1 MDRRVLVV
9 TTDAGVGEDGTYRPG
24 GLQLFSRL
32 VVRALAESTRISH
45 LGVVSLLDSQR
56 AMDGTLQ
63 ALLGPAKAP
72 QMQLSMFG
80 CGGSRARLG
89 LTYLQQRWRYDL
101 ALFLHINVARLA
113 MLTPMSPL
121 SLWLVGIE
129 VRRRLAPH
137 ERFVVRRA
145 DPLLSISDFS
155 TKEMVRFNPGLADA
169 DAHTVHLSVEPDE
182 PWLHSH
188 GGNGNGVAR
197 QPTYHAAKRDRAVLV
212 VARLAVANR
221 YKGHD
226 QLVDAWPRVVA
237 KQPDAELWIVGEGD
251 DANRLRERV
260 SVLPEPA
267 RHRVHLLGRLDH
279 AALLD
284 RYARARVFAMP
295 STGEGFGLVFVE
307 AMRAGLPC
315 IASLDSAAEIVRDN
329 ETGFVVEQESEAL
342 ADACLKLLRDD
353 DLADRF
359 SAAGRTRYETQFTYP
374 AFRDRFLQSVNL
386 A

>member
-1 MDRRVLVV
+1 MVRRVLVV
-9 TTDAGVGEDGTYRPG
+9 TTDSGVGEDGTYRPG

-32 VVRALAESTRISH
+32 VVRALVESTRLDQ
-45 LGVVSLLDSQR
+45 LGVLSLRDSQR
-56 AMDGTLQ
+56 AMEGTLS
-63 ALLGPAKAP
+63 AVLAPAKAP
-72 QMQLSMFG
+72 KVTLAMHG

-89 LTYLQQRWRYDL
+89 LTYLRQRQFYDL

-113 MLTPMSPL
+113 MLTPLSPL

-155 TKEMVRFNPGLADA
+155 TKEMQRFNPDLPDA
-169 DAHTVHLSVEPDE
+169 RTVHLSVEPDE
-182 PWLHSH
+182 PWITQKPQL
-188 GGNGNGVAR
+188 GA
-197 QPTYHAAKRDRAVLV
+197 PPAYKAATRDRAVLV

-226 QLVDAWPRVVA
+226 QLIDAWPRVVA
-237 KQPDAELWIVGEGD
+237 TQPDAMLWVVGEGD
-251 DANRLRERV
+251 DASRLRERV

-267 RHRVHLLGRLDH
+267 RHQVHLLGRLDH

-315 IASLDSAAEIVRDN
+315 IASFDSAAEVVRDQ
-329 ETGFVVEQESEAL
+329 ETGFVVEQEAHAL
-342 ADACLKLLRDD
+342 ADACLKLLGDD
-353 DLADRF
+353 AMADRF
-359 SAAGRTRYETQFTYP
+359 SVAGRARYETQFTYP
-374 AFRDRFLQSVNL
+374 AFRDRFLSSVGL
-386 A
+386 G

>member
-1 MDRRVLVV
+1 MDRSVLVV

-32 VVRALAESTRISH
+32 VVRALAESTRIGH

-56 AMDGTLQ
+56 AMDGTLHD
-63 ALLGPAKAP
+63 LLAPAKAP
-72 QMQLSMFG
+72 QLSLSMFG

-113 MLTPMSPL
+113 MLTPLSPL

-145 DPLLSISDFS
+145 APLLSISDFS
-155 TKEMVRFNPGLADA
+155 TKEMLRFNPGLA

-182 PWLHSH
+182 PWIAARNGS
-188 GGNGNGVAR
+188 GNGAAN
-197 QPTYHAAKRDRAVLV
+197 QPDYHAANRDRAVLV

-251 DANRLRERV
+251 DAPRLRERI
-260 SVLPEPA
+260 SVLPPPA
-267 RHRVHLLGRLDH
+267 RNQVHLLGRLDH

-329 ETGFVVEQESEAL
+329 ETGFVVEQESDAL
-342 ADACLKLLRDD
+342 ADACLKLLGDD
-353 DLADRF
+353 DMADRF
-359 SAAGRTRYETQFTYP
+359 SSAGRARYETQFTYP
-374 AFRDRFLQSVNL
+374 AFRDRFLQSVDL

>member
-63 ALLGPAKAP
+63 DLLAPAKAP
-72 QMQLSMFG
+72 QLKLSMFG

-113 MLTPMSPL
+113 MLTPMSRL

-155 TKEMVRFNPGLADA
+155 TKEMLRFNPGLASA

-182 PWLHSH
+182 PWLSSGH
-188 GGNGNGVAR
+188 GSSNGVAR
-197 QPTYHAAKRDRAVLV
+197 QPDYHAAKRDRAVLV

-237 KQPDAELWIVGEGD
+237 RQPDAELWIVGEGD
-251 DANRLRERV
+251 DASRLRERV

-267 RHRVHLLGRLDH
+267 RRRVHLLGRLDH

-342 ADACLKLLRDD
+342 ADACLKLLGDD
-353 DLADRF
+353 DMADRF
-359 SAAGRTRYETQFTYP
+359 SAAGRARYETQFTYP
-374 AFRDRFLQSVNL
+374 AFRDRFLQSVDL
-386 A
+386 S

>member
-1 MDRRVLVV
+1 MPKRVLVV
-9 TTDAGVGEDGTYRPG
+9 TTDCGVGEDGTYRPG

-32 VVRALAESTRISH
+32 VVRALAESPRLAQ
-45 LGVVSLLDSQR
+45 LGVLSLLDSQR
-56 AMDGTLQ
+56 AMEGTLQ
-63 ALLGPAKAP
+63 ALLAPAKASRVEVV
-72 QMQLSMFG
+72 MHG

-89 LTYLQQRWRYDL
+89 LTYLQERMSYDL

-113 MLTPMSPL
+113 MLTPVSPL
-121 SLWLVGIE
+121 ALWLVGIE

-145 DPLLSISDFS
+145 HPLLSISDFS
-155 TKEMVRFNPGLADA
+155 TKEMLRFNPGLREAR
-169 DAHTVHLSVEPDE
+169 TVHLSVEPNE
-182 PWLHSH
+182 PWLSE
-188 GGNGNGVAR
+188 N
-197 QPTYHAAKRDRAVLV
+197 PTLATPPAYDATTRERAVLV

-226 QLVDAWPRVVA
+226 QLVDSWPRVVRS
-237 KQPDAELWIVGEGD
+237 QPDAMLWIVGEGD
-251 DANRLRERV
+251 DASRLRERI
-260 SVLPEPA
+260 SVLPAPA
-267 RHRVHLLGRLDH
+267 RNQVHLLGRLDH

-315 IASLDSAAEIVRDN
+315 IASFDSAAEIVEDQQ
-329 ETGFVVEQESEAL
+329 TGFVVEQEADAL
-342 ADACLKLLRDD
+342 ADACLKLLGDD
-353 DLADRF
+353 AMANRF

-374 AFRDRFLQSVNL
+374 AFRDRFLRSVEL
-386 A
+386 D

>member
-32 VVRALAESTRISH
+32 VVRALAESAHIDQ
-45 LGVVSLLDSQR
+45 LGVLSLLDSQK
-56 AMDGTLQ
+56 AMEATLNP
-63 ALLGPAKAP
+63 LLTSAKAP
-72 QMQLSMFG
+72 GVKLRMHG
-80 CGGSRARLG
+80 CGGSRAQLG
-89 LTYLQQRWRYDL
+89 LIYLQQRRRYDL

-113 MLTPMSPL
+113 MLTPLSRL

-129 VRRRLAPH
+129 VRRRLRPH

-155 TKEMVRFNPGLADA
+155 TKEMLRFNPGLAEA
-169 DAHTVHLSVEPDE
+169 QTVHLSVEPDE
-182 PWLHSH
+182 PWLADHS
-188 GGNGNGVAR
+188 GNGVAR
-197 QPTYHAAKRDRAVLV
+197 RPDYHAARRDRAVLV

-237 KQPDAELWIVGEGD
+237 KQPDAMLWIVGEGD
-251 DANRLRERV
+251 DANRLRERI

-267 RHRVHLLGRLDH
+267 RNQVHLLGRLDH

-329 ETGFVVEQESEAL
+329 ETGFVVEQESDAL
-342 ADACLKLLRDD
+342 ADACLKLLGDD
-353 DLADRF
+353 DMADRF
-359 SAAGRTRYETQFTYP
+359 SVAGRARYETQFTYP
-374 AFRDRFLQSVNL
+374 AFRDRFLQSVDL

>member
-1 MDRRVLVV
+1 MPKRVLVV
-9 TTDAGVGEDGTYRPG
+9 TTDCGVGEDGTYRPG

-32 VVRALAESTRISH
+32 VVRALAESPRLGQ
-45 LGVVSLLDSQR
+45 LGVLSLLDSQR
-56 AMDGTLQ
+56 AMEGTLQ
-63 ALLGPAKAP
+63 ALLAPAKASRVDVA
-72 QMQLSMFG
+72 MHG

-89 LTYLQQRWRYDL
+89 LTYLQERMSYDL

-113 MLTPMSPL
+113 MLTPVSPL
-121 SLWLVGIE
+121 ALWLVGIE

-145 DPLLSISDFS
+145 HPLLSISDFS
-155 TKEMVRFNPGLADA
+155 TREMLRFNPGLREAR
-169 DAHTVHLSVEPDE
+169 TVHLSVEPNE
-182 PWLHSH
+182 PWLSE
-188 GGNGNGVAR
+188 NPSLAAP
-197 QPTYHAAKRDRAVLV
+197 PTYDATTRERAVLV

-226 QLVDAWPRVVA
+226 QLVDSWPRVVRS
-237 KQPDAELWIVGEGD
+237 QPDAMLWIVGEGD
-251 DANRLRERV
+251 DASRLRERI
-260 SVLPEPA
+260 SVLPAPA
-267 RHRVHLLGRLDH
+267 RNQVHLLGRLDH

-315 IASLDSAAEIVRDN
+315 IASFDSAAEIVEDQQ
-329 ETGFVVEQESEAL
+329 TGFVVEQEADAL
-342 ADACLKLLRDD
+342 ADACLKLLSDD
-353 DLADRF
+353 TMANRF

-374 AFRDRFLQSVNL
+374 AFRDRFLHSVEL
-386 A
+386 D

>member
-1 MDRRVLVV
+1 MVRRVLVV
-9 TTDAGVGEDGTYRPG
+9 TTDSGVGEDGTYRPG

-32 VVRALAESTRISH
+32 VVRALVESTQLEQ
-45 LGVVSLLDSQR
+45 LGVLSLRDSQR
-56 AMDGTLQ
+56 AMEGTLN
-63 ALLGPAKAP
+63 AVLTPAKAP
-72 QMQLSMFG
+72 KVRLAMHG

-89 LTYLQQRWRYDL
+89 LTYLRQRQHYDL

-113 MLTPMSPL
+113 MLTPLSPL

-137 ERFVVRRA
+137 ERFVVRKA

-155 TKEMVRFNPGLADA
+155 TKEMQRFNPDLP

-182 PWLHSH
+182 PWL
-188 GGNGNGVAR
+188 AEK
-197 QPTYHAAKRDRAVLV
+197 QELAAPPSYRAATRDRAVLV

-226 QLVDAWPRVVA
+226 QLIDAWPRVVA
-237 KQPDAELWIVGEGD
+237 SQPDAMLWVVGEGD
-251 DANRLRERV
+251 DASRLRERV

-279 AALLD
+279 TALLD
-284 RYARARVFAMP
+284 HYARARVFAMP

-315 IASLDSAAEIVRDN
+315 IASFDSAAEVVRDG
-329 ETGFVVEQESEAL
+329 ETGFVVEQEADAL

-353 DLADRF
+353 GMADRF
-359 SAAGRTRYETQFTYP
+359 SVAGRVRYETQFTYP
-374 AFRDRFLQSVNL
+374 AFRDRFLSAVGL
-386 A
+386 G